1 MPTKE
6 TPQLASLAPDQI
18 MQLLGDQTSPPVH
31 LWNPT
36 KSGDSFMR
44 INRNGAWFHR
54 EEPIKR
60 PAMIALFSSILR
72 REDDGRFALVTPY
85 EKQYIAVEDAPF
97 FAVDVQYDMSNTT
110 PQLAFQLNTGAL
122 LIANKQHPIE
132 ARADGEDV
140 KFYVE
145 VRSGLHAALNR
156 STHFALVN
164 LLLDQ
169 TPSGALRYADQLL
182 TLPSIASMPAI

>member
-1 MPTKE
+1 MPTKNIPE
-6 TPQLASLAPDQI
+6 LASLAPDEI
-18 MQLLGDQTSPPVH
+18 TQLLGHQTSPPVH
-31 LWNPT
+31 LWNPEQ
-36 KSGDSFMR
+36 SSDSFMR
-44 INRNGAWFHR
+44 IDRNGAWFHR
-54 EEPIKR
+54 GDPIKR

-72 REDDGRFALVTPY
+72 REDDGRYALVTPY

-97 FAVDVQYDMSNTT
+97 FAVDLQYDASNDL
-110 PQLAFQLNTGAL
+110 PQLAFQLNMGAL
-122 LIANKQHPIE
+122 LIADKQHPIE
-132 ARADGEDV
+132 ARPSGDDV

-145 VRSGLHAALNR
+145 VRKGLHAAMNR

-169 TPSGALRYADQLL
+169 TPSGRLRYADQLL

>member
-6 TPQLASLAPDQI
+6 TPELTGLAPDQI
-18 MQLLGDQTSPPVH
+18 MQLLDNQTSPPVH
-31 LWNPT
+31 LWNPAQ
-36 KSGDSFMR
+36 SGDSFMR
-44 INRNGAWFHR
+44 IDRNGAWFHHD
-54 EEPIKR
+54 EPIKR

-72 REDDGRFALVTPY
+72 REDDGRYALVTPY
-85 EKQYIAVEDAPF
+85 EKQYIIVEDAPF
-97 FAVDVQYDMSNTT
+97 FATDVRYDMVNGL
-110 PQLAFQLNTGAL
+110 PQLAFQLNTGPL
-122 LIANKQHPIE
+122 LIADKDHRIE
-132 ARADGEDV
+132 ARANGDDV

-169 TPSGALRYADQLL
+169 KPSGTLRYADQLL
-182 TLPSIASMPAI
+182 TLPSNAEIDAI